1 MNVSEA
7 LIDILTD
14 YGVKQI
20 FGIPGDAINE
30 LIEAIRKQDKIKFI
44 HVLHEEAGAFAASVQ
59 AKISGQLA
67 VCVGTA
73 GPGAIH
79 LLNGLYDAKMD
90 QAPVLAIAG
99 QVPTSLAGTSY
110 QQEVNLNALFNDV
123 TVFNQTVFNPDQ
135 MPELAVLACQTALS
149 RKAPAFLCIPIDVSS
164 KNVSSYKKKK
174 YTTYNRVNIIPDKS
188 ALEDAAA
195 LINQSKNPC
204 ILAGIGAKA
213 AVTELIAV
221 AEKIK
226 APIIKALRG
235 KDILADDHPLTVGGI
250 GLLGT
255 EAAYKAMKS
264 CDLLLIAGSDFPYP
278 DFYPDKNVPTIQIDY
293 ESGKI
298 GRRHPVETAL
308 VGDAKETLQELIPL
322 LEEKANGDF
331 LHECQEHMKK
341 WTAKQEEK
349 EISRDTPIHPQAL
362 ARCISDHAQGDAII
376 VCDTGAV
383 TVWGARN
390 FKIKG
395 RQTFTLSGGL
405 ASMAIGM
412 PGAIG
417 AQLLYPGRQVIALCG
432 DGGFSMLMADFAT
445 AVKYKLN
452 IKVFVFNNTKLEFIK
467 MEEEARAG
475 NPEYETGL
483 PVIDFAWFAKS
494 CGGSGYTISDPLQLD
509 TTVADALANNKPA
522 VIDVHINPNEITW
535 PPHITFA
542 EALNFA
548 KAKLEE
554 AFSK

>member
-7 LIDILTD
+7 LLDILTD

-59 AKISGQLA
+59 AKITGKLA

-90 QAPVLAIAG
+90 QAPVLAISG
-99 QVPTSLAGTSY
+99 QVPTALAGTSY

-123 TVFNQTVFNPDQ
+123 TVFNQTVYNPEQ
-135 MPELAVLACQTALS
+135 MPGLAVLACQTALA
-149 RKAPAFLCIPIDVSS
+149 RKAPAFLCIPVDISS
-164 KNVSSYKKKK
+164 KNVPSYKKKK
-174 YTTYNRVNIIPDKS
+174 YSTYNLAKVIPDKG
-188 ALEDAAA
+188 ALEGAAT
-195 LINQSKNPC
+195 LVDKSERPC
-204 ILAGIGAKA
+204 ILAGIGAKGA
-213 AVTELIAV
+213 ADELIAV

-235 KDILADDHPLTVGGI
+235 KDILADDHPLTLGGI

-255 EAAYKAMKS
+255 EAAYKAMKN

-278 DFYPDKNVPTIQIDY
+278 EFYPGNKVPVIQIDK

-308 VGDAKETLQELIPL
+308 VGEAKETLLELLPML
-322 LEEKANGDF
+322 YEKANGDF
-331 LHECQEHMKK
+331 LQKCREDMKR
-341 WTAKQEEK
+341 WTTEQEEK
-349 EISRDTPIHPQAL
+349 EMSRDTPIHPQAL
-362 ARCISDHAQGDAII
+362 ARCISDHAQNDAII

-390 FKIKG
+390 FKIRGK
-395 RQTFTLSGGL
+395 QTFTLSGGL

-412 PGAIG
+412 AGAIG

-467 MEEEARAG
+467 MEEEARSG
-475 NPEYETGL
+475 NPESETDL
-483 PVIDFAWFAKS
+483 PGIDFAWFARS
-494 CGGSGYTISDPLQLD
+494 CGGAGYTLADPLQLD
-509 TTVADALANNKPA
+509 STVTDALASDKPA
-522 VIDVHINPNEITW
+522 VIDVHVNPNEITW
-535 PPHITFA
+535 PPHITFG

-548 KAKLEE
+548 KAKIEE
-554 AFSK
+554 VFSK